1 MKHNIKIMA
10 INIKKL
16 NRQSNIKDH
25 DLKGYI
31 AKVIKK
37 GKVSLDDVV
46 KYSLKNQPIDERTA
60 KFIIELVVDGI
71 VNYLADGY
79 YVDLGLLGQLSPAV
93 RGKMKENADDITL
106 KDLGITINYH
116 ISKELKSKLEGT
128 EMNFIDEK

>member
-1 MKHNIKIMA
+1 MA

-71 VNYLADGY
+71 VDYLADGY

-106 KDLGITINYH
+106 KDLGITINYR

-128 EMNFIDEK
+128 EMNFIDEN

>member
-60 KFIIELVVDGI
+60 KFIIDLVVDGI
-71 VNYLADGY
+71 VDYLADGY

-106 KDLGITINYH
+106 KDLGVTINYR

>member
-1 MKHNIKIMA
+1 M
-10 INIKKL
+10 NIKKL

-25 DLKGYI
+25 DLKGYS

-106 KDLGITINYH
+106 KDLGITINYR

>member
-1 MKHNIKIMA
+1 M
-10 INIKKL
+10 NIKKL

-60 KFIIELVVDGI
+60 KFIIDLVVDGI
-71 VNYLADGY
+71 VDYLADGY

-106 KDLGITINYH
+106 KDLGITINYR

>member
-1 MKHNIKIMA
+1 MA

-60 KFIIELVVDGI
+60 KFIIDLVVDGI
-71 VNYLADGY
+71 VDYLADGY

-106 KDLGITINYH
+106 KDLGITINYR

>member
-1 MKHNIKIMA
+1 MGM
-10 INIKKL
+10 NIKKL

-106 KDLGITINYH
+106 KDWGITINYR
-116 ISKELKSKLEGT
+116 ISKELNSKLEGT

>member
-1 MKHNIKIMA
+1 MA

-60 KFIIELVVDGI
+60 KFIIDLVVDGI
-71 VNYLADGY
+71 VDYLADGY

-106 KDLGITINYH
+106 KNLGVTINYR

>member
-1 MKHNIKIMA
+1 MA

-60 KFIIELVVDGI
+60 KFIIGLVVDGI
-71 VNYLADGY
+71 VDYLADGY

-106 KDLGITINYH
+106 KDLGITINYR
-116 ISKELKSKLEGT
+116 ISKELKSKLEDT
-128 EMNFIDEK
+128 EMNFIDEN

>member
-1 MKHNIKIMA
+1 MS

-106 KDLGITINYH
+106 KDLGITINYR

>member
-1 MKHNIKIMA
+1 MA

-16 NRQSNIKDH
+16 NRQSNIKNH

-71 VNYLADGY
+71 VDYLADGY

-106 KDLGITINYH
+106 KDLGITVNYR
-116 ISKELKSKLEGT
+116 ISKELKSKLEDT

>member
-1 MKHNIKIMA
+1 MHMA

-60 KFIIELVVDGI
+60 KFIIDLVVDGI
-71 VNYLADGY
+71 VDYLADGY

-106 KDLGITINYH
+106 KDLGITINYR

>member
-1 MKHNIKIMA
+1 MG

-106 KDLGITINYH
+106 KDLGITINYR

>member
-71 VNYLADGY
+71 VDYLADGY

-106 KDLGITINYH
+106 KDLGITINYR
-116 ISKELKSKLEGT
+116 ISKELKSKLDGT

>member
-1 MKHNIKIMA
+1 MA

-106 KDLGITINYH
+106 KDLGITINYR

-128 EMNFIDEK
+128 EMNFIDAK

>member
-1 MKHNIKIMA
+1 M
-10 INIKKL
+10 NIKKL

-60 KFIIELVVDGI
+60 KFIIDLVVDGI

-106 KDLGITINYH
+106 KDLGITINYR
-116 ISKELKSKLEGT
+116 ISKELKLKLEGT

>member
-1 MKHNIKIMA
+1 MA

-71 VNYLADGY
+71 VDYLADGY
-79 YVDLGLLGQLSPAV
+79 YVDMGLLGQLSPAV

-106 KDLGITINYH
+106 KDLGITINYR
-116 ISKELKSKLEGT
+116 IGKELKSKLEDT

>member
-1 MKHNIKIMA
+1 MA

-60 KFIIELVVDGI
+60 KFIIDLVVDGI
-71 VNYLADGY
+71 VDYLADGY

-106 KDLGITINYH
+106 KDLGVTINYR

>member
-1 MKHNIKIMA
+1 MGM
-10 INIKKL
+10 NIKKL

-60 KFIIELVVDGI
+60 KFIIDLVVDGI
-71 VNYLADGY
+71 VDYLADGY

-106 KDLGITINYH
+106 KDLEITINYR

>member
-1 MKHNIKIMA
+1 MA

-93 RGKMKENADDITL
+93 RGKMNENADDITL
-106 KDLGITINYH
+106 KDLGITINYR

>member
-106 KDLGITINYH
+106 RDLGITINYR

>member
-1 MKHNIKIMA
+1 MG

-106 KDLGITINYH
+106 KDLGVTINYR

>member
-60 KFIIELVVDGI
+60 KFIIELVVDGL
-71 VNYLADGY
+71 VN
-79 YVDLGLLGQLSPAV
+79 
-93 RGKMKENADDITL
+93 
-106 KDLGITINYH
+106 
-116 ISKELKSKLEGT
+116 
-128 EMNFIDEK
+128 

>member
-1 MKHNIKIMA
+1 MS

-106 KDLGITINYH
+106 KDLGITINYR
-116 ISKELKSKLEGT
+116 ISKELNSKLEGT

>member
-1 MKHNIKIMA
+1 M
-10 INIKKL
+10 NIKKL

-106 KDLGITINYH
+106 KDLGITINYR

>member
-1 MKHNIKIMA
+1 MGM
-10 INIKKL
+10 NIKKL

-106 KDLGITINYH
+106 KDLGITINYR
-116 ISKELKSKLEGT
+116 ISKELKSKLTHWVGIKE
-128 EMNFIDEK
+128 

>member
-37 GKVSLDDVV
+37 GKVSLDDVM

-106 KDLGITINYH
+106 KDLGITINYR

>member
-1 MKHNIKIMA
+1 MG

-60 KFIIELVVDGI
+60 KFIIDLVVDGI
-71 VNYLADGY
+71 VDYLADGY

-106 KDLGITINYH
+106 KDLGITINYR

>member
-1 MKHNIKIMA
+1 MA

-25 DLKGYI
+25 ELKGYI

-106 KDLGITINYH
+106 KDLGITINYR

>member
-1 MKHNIKIMA
+1 MA

-79 YVDLGLLGQLSPAV
+79 DVDLGLLGQVSPAV

-106 KDLGITINYH
+106 KDLGITINYR

>member
-1 MKHNIKIMA
+1 MA

-16 NRQSNIKDH
+16 NRQSNIKAH

-60 KFIIELVVDGI
+60 KLIIDLVVDGI
-71 VNYLADGY
+71 VDYLADGY

-106 KDLGITINYH
+106 KDLGITINYR

>member
-1 MKHNIKIMA
+1 MGM
-10 INIKKL
+10 NIKKL

-71 VNYLADGY
+71 VDYLADGY

-106 KDLGITINYH
+106 KDLGITINYR

>member
-1 MKHNIKIMA
+1 MA

-71 VNYLADGY
+71 VDYLADGY

-106 KDLGITINYH
+106 KDLGITINYR
-116 ISKELKSKLEGT
+116 ISKELKSKLEDT
-128 EMNFIDEK
+128 EMNFIDEN

>member
-106 KDLGITINYH
+106 KDLGITINYR

-128 EMNFIDEK
+128 EMNFIDEE

>member
-1 MKHNIKIMA
+1 MA

-31 AKVIKK
+31 AKVIKN

-106 KDLGITINYH
+106 KDLGITINYR

>member
-1 MKHNIKIMA
+1 MA

-71 VNYLADGY
+71 VDYLADGY

-106 KDLGITINYH
+106 KDLGITVNYR
-116 ISKELKSKLEGT
+116 ISKELKSNLEST
-128 EMNFIDEK
+128 EMNFIDEN

>member
-106 KDLGITINYH
+106 KDLGVTINYR

>member
-1 MKHNIKIMA
+1 MA

-46 KYSLKNQPIDERTA
+46 KYSLKNKPIDERTA

-71 VNYLADGY
+71 VDYLADGY

-106 KDLGITINYH
+106 KDLGITVNYR
-116 ISKELKSKLEGT
+116 ISKELKSKLEST
-128 EMNFIDEK
+128 EMNFIDEN

>member
-1 MKHNIKIMA
+1 MA
-10 INIKKL
+10 SNIKKL

-106 KDLGITINYH
+106 KDLGITINYR

>member
-1 MKHNIKIMA
+1 MA

-93 RGKMKENADDITL
+93 SGKMKENADDITL
-106 KDLGITINYH
+106 KDLGITINYR